1 MYTPYINTDVKF
13 ETFRDIL
20 PTLNY
25 YKAFQEQVEHITNE
39 ELNKKLKKEE
49 EKQFSVDRV
58 KNCKFNLC
66 RAKFELNLLKQ
77 KLNNQGGK
85 EYETPRRFDS

>member
-1 MYTPYINTDVKF
+1 MNKKIK
-13 ETFRDIL
+13 IAL
-20 PTLNY
+20 
-25 YKAFQEQVEHITNE
+25 KKVEE
-39 ELNKKLKKEE
+39 CEKKLKKEE

-58 KNCKFNLC
+58 KSCKFNKR